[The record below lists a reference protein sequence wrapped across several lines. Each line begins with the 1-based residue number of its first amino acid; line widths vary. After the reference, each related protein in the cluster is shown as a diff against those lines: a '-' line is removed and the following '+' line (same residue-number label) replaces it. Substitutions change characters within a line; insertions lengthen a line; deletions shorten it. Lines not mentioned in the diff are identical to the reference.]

1 MGIQFGWALQMANMS
16 SIYEFLGAK
25 SDEIPLLWLA
35 APLTGLI
42 VQPIIGYL
50 SDRTWHPTFGR
61 RRPYFMIGAI
71 LSSIALVLMPN
82 CSELWMAAGLLWI
95 LDSSINISMEPFRA
109 FVADNLPEEQRT
121 FGFSMQSLFIG
132 LGSVVASSLPWI
144 FTNWIGIKD
153 AAGHVGIP
161 SNVKWSF
168 YIGAAAF
175 LLFVLYTV
183 LTSKEYPPSEPQ
195 SDAPKKEKKSGVLV
209 GLKEIFEAIMTMP
222 KRMRQLAVVQ
232 FLTWPGLFLMWFYY
246 TPVVGETFF
255 KGVANRPIIL
265 DIAEVINMENA
276 ENSKVS
282 ELQKQR
288 KKNAANAKT
297 QERREL
303 AEYAKVYIEKVSFN
317 ERPVQL
323 NECLVNN
330 QLDTLRFYELLET
343 SKILNDQTLDSAL
356 ITANYSAL
364 KNDVLMNLFDNKL
377 KERYKS
383 GVEYAGLTYSFQNLI
398 TFIFAL
404 FLPLL
409 ASAFGNKTTHQ
420 ICLTIG
426 GLGLM
431 SIWLFSLE
439 NSSALFFVM
448 GAVGIAWASIL
459 SMPYSMLAG
468 CLPSDKIGVYMGI
481 FNFFIV
487 LPEIIATLFF
497 GWVMKEFLNNERTL
511 ALLVGGTLL
520 ILAGIL
526 TMRISETKNS

>member
-1 MGIQFGWALQMANMS
+1 MNKQRLSFWQIWNMSFGFMGIQFGWALQMANMS

-25 SDEIPLLWLA
+25 SGEIPLLWLA
-35 APLTGLI
+35 APLTGFI

-132 LGSVVASSLPWI
+132 LGSVIASALPWI
-144 FTNWIGIKD
+144 FTNWVGMKD
-153 AAGHVGIP
+153 EIGHVGIP

-175 LLFVLYTV
+175 SLFVLYTV
-183 LTSKEYPPSEPQ
+183 ITSKEYPP
-195 SDAPKKEKKSGVLV
+195 AEKKDENPIEKKKGGVLH
-209 GLKEIFEAIMTMP
+209 GLNEIFDAILNMP
-222 KRMRQLAVVQ
+222 KRMKQLALVQ

-246 TPVVGETFF
+246 TPAVG
-255 KGVANRPIIL
+255 V
-265 DIAEVINMENA
+265 DIFGGSADSADPAIKELY
-276 ENSKVS
+276 KQGS
-282 ELQKQR
+282 EL
-288 KKNAANAKT
+288 
-297 QERREL
+297 
-303 AEYAKVYIEKVSFN
+303 
-317 ERPVQL
+317 
-323 NECLVNN
+323 
-330 QLDTLRFYELLET
+330 
-343 SKILNDQTLDSAL
+343 
-356 ITANYSAL
+356 
-364 KNDVLMNLFDNKL
+364 
-377 KERYKS
+377 
-383 GVEYAGLTYSFQNLI
+383 AGLTYSFQNLI
-398 TFIFAL
+398 TFSFAML
-404 FLPLL
+404 LPLL
-409 ASAFGNKTTHQ
+409 VKPLGQKITHQ
-420 ICLTIG
+420 LCLSIG
-426 GLGLM
+426 GAGLIAL
-431 SIWLFSLE
+431 SFIHGAENQIYLF
-439 NSSALFFVM
+439 AVM

-459 SMPYSMLAG
+459 SMPYAMLAD

-487 LPEIIATLFF
+487 LPEIIAALSF
-497 GWVMKEFLNNERTL
+497 GWVMDKFLDNNRML
-511 ALLVGGTLL
+511 AVSIGGCLL

>member
-35 APLTGLI
+35 APLTGFI

-144 FTNWIGIKD
+144 FTNWVGIKD
-153 AAGHVGIP
+153 APGHLGIP
-161 SNVKWSF
+161 TNVKWSF

-175 LLFVLYTV
+175 FLFVLYTV
-183 LTSKEYPPSEPQ
+183 LTSKEYPPSEIQ
-195 SDAPKKEKKSGVLV
+195 DKSKDNDQRKGIIG
-209 GLKEIFEAIMTMP
+209 GLKEILEAITTMP
-222 KRMRQLAVVQ
+222 KRMRQLALVQ

-255 KGVANRPIIL
+255 KGVAKRPVIL
-265 DIAEVINMENA
+265 DVAEVINTEPTETGKIKELIKERQSNKDN
-276 ENSKVS
+276 ERS
-282 ELQKQR
+282 ELIAYANFYVQKVE
-288 KKNAANAKT
+288 ANA
-297 QERREL
+297 RPEL
-303 AEYAKVYIEKVSFN
+303 
-317 ERPVQL
+317 L
-323 NECLVNN
+323 NECLINN
-330 QLDTLRFYELLET
+330 KLDSSRFVGLLET
-343 SKILNDQTLDSAL
+343 SNLMNSKILDSA
-356 ITANYSAL
+356 IVSNDFSMV
-364 KNDVLMNLFDNKL
+364 KDDVLFQLFDNKL
-377 KERYKS
+377 KDRYKS
-383 GVEYAGLTYSFQNLI
+383 GADFAGLTYSFQNLI
-398 TFIFAL
+398 TFLFAL

-409 ASAFGNKTTHQ
+409 ASRLGNKTTHQ
-420 ICLTIG
+420 ICLSIG
-426 GLGLM
+426 GFGLM
-431 SIWLFSLE
+431 SIWMFNLE
-439 NSSALFFVM
+439 NSQALFYVM

-497 GWVMKEFLNNERTL
+497 GWVMKEFLNSDREL
-511 ALLVGGTLL
+511 ALLVGGALL